1 MTVLAS
7 ARNAYRRHQRVQVA
21 GIADVRR
28 ARRRGLAAAVTALF
42 AYQALAV
49 REALDG
55 VEGMLAEQRI
65 DAPPAAHIVVPAL
78 IGVASD
84 GRALG
89 TLLRQADTDY
99 QFDRIVSTQLAD
111 VARSA
116 AGTSI
121 AVRPDVGGYV
131 RMANPGACSRCAILA
146 GRKYRWN
153 DGFERHPNC
162 LCEHVPVGDVES
174 KQAEGLI
181 VDPEEYFESLEPAEQ
196 DRIFTKAGAQAIR
209 DGADISRVVNARRG
223 MSTAQVNAGG
233 WVPKGRLARTEF
245 GGQQVYVTSEAGTR
259 RGVNRKVRLM
269 PESIYEVARTRDEAI
284 RLLTV
289 HGYIRT

>member
-1 MTVLAS
+1 MTVLAA
-7 ARNAYRRHQRVQVA
+7 ARNAYRRHQAVQVA

-28 ARRRGLAAAVTALF
+28 ARRNGLVATTAALV

-55 VEGMLAEQRI
+55 VEAMLDEQRADAPLAGMLVI
-65 DAPPAAHIVVPAL
+65 PAM

-84 GRALG
+84 GRGLG

-99 QFDRIVSTQLAD
+99 EFDRIVSTQLAD

-121 AVRPDVGGYV
+121 AARPEVGGYI

-153 DGFERHPNC
+153 EGFERHPNC
-162 LCEHVPVGDVES
+162 LCEHVPVADMES
-174 KQAEGLI
+174 KLAEGLI
-181 VDPEEYFESLEPAEQ
+181 ADPQEYFESLDAAEQ
-196 DRIFTKAGAQAIR
+196 DRVFTKAGARAIR

-223 MSTAQVNAGG
+223 MSTAQINERG
-233 WVPKGRLARTEF
+233 WIPKGRLVRTEF
-245 GGQQVYVTSEAGTR
+245 AGRQVYLTDEAVTK
-259 RGVNRKVRLM
+259 RGIGRKVRLM
-269 PESIYEVARTRDEAI
+269 PESIYETARDHDEAI
-284 RLLTV
+284 RLLTI

>member
-21 GIADVRR
+21 GIHDVRR
-28 ARRRGLAAAVTALF
+28 ARRNGLAAATATLMTYQVF
-42 AYQALAV
+42 AAQ
-49 REALDG
+49 EALEG
-55 VEGMLAEQRI
+55 VESMLAEQGVE
-65 DAPPAAHIVVPAL
+65 APPAANIIVPAL
-78 IGVASD
+78 VGFASD
-84 GRALG
+84 GRPLG

-99 QFDRIVSTQLAD
+99 EFDRIVSTQLAD

-121 AVRPDVGGYV
+121 AVRPRVGGYV
-131 RMANPGACSRCAILA
+131 RMANPGACSRCAVLA

-153 DGFERHPNC
+153 QGFERHPNC
-162 LCEHVPVGDVES
+162 LCEHVPVEEVES
-174 KQAEGLI
+174 KQADGLI
-181 VDPEEYFESLEPAEQ
+181 ADPQEYFESLDAAEQ

-223 MSTAQVNAGG
+223 MSTAQVNARG
-233 WVPKGRLARTEF
+233 WAPKGRLVRTEF
-245 GGQQVYVTSEAGTR
+245 AGRQVYVTAEATTR
-259 RGVNRKVRLM
+259 RGTGRRVRLM
-269 PESIYEVARTRDEAI
+269 PESIYEIARDRDEAI
-284 RLLTV
+284 RLLTA

>member
-1 MTVLAS
+1 MRPAVS
-7 ARNAYRRHQRVQVA
+7 ALV
-21 GIADVRR
+21 
-28 ARRRGLAAAVTALF
+28 
-42 AYQALAV
+42 AYQALAA
-49 REALDG
+49 REAMTG
-55 VEGMLAEQRI
+55 VDDMLAEQRI
-65 DAPPAAHIVVPAL
+65 DAPQAAHIILPAL
-78 IGVASD
+78 VGFASD
-84 GRALG
+84 GRPLG

-99 QFDRIVSTQLAD
+99 EFDRIVSTQLAD

-121 AVRPDVGGYV
+121 AVRPGVGGYV

-153 DGFERHPNC
+153 QGFERHPNC
-162 LCEHVPVGDVES
+162 LCEHVPVAEVES

-181 VDPEEYFESLEPAEQ
+181 ADPQEYFESLEPAEQ

-223 MSTAQVNAGG
+223 MSTAQVNARG
-233 WVPKGRLARTEF
+233 WIPKGRLTRTEF
-245 GGQQVYVTSEAGTR
+245 AGRQVYLASEATTR
-259 RGVNRKVRLM
+259 RGTGRKVRLM
-269 PESIYEVARTRDEAI
+269 PESIYEVARDRDEAI
-284 RLLTV
+284 RLLAA